1 MVETRSPLCL
11 LGDTF
16 PGGTAVAG
24 TPDVGEGASR
34 CKPTEHQ
41 QDLSGA
47 TFATASSGC
56 RHRDQTR
63 GSPRGPWPAFRD
75 RVPTRTAILGAP
87 HVIEQHLATGDAA
100 EDEHRG
106 RRGLAAC
113 AHQRRATG
121 PCSLRPRCCL
131 EDLLPS
137 AAAIAGSPNVVQR
150 LVRCPVA
157 AKQKHGSPGQG
168 SEAATGSL
176 GKGSRFGEFLPAD
189 ALILGA
195 PDIVQFLAR
204 TAHASQQQHFFG

>member
-1 MVETRSPLCL
+1 MVETRPPRRVV
-11 LGDTF
+11 GDTL
-16 PGGTAVAG
+16 PGRTAVAG
-24 TPDVGEGASR
+24 APDVGEGAGRS
-34 CKPTEHQ
+34 KPTEHQ

-56 RHRDQTR
+56 RHCDQTR
-63 GSPRGPWPAFRD
+63 GPPRGPRPAFRD
-75 RVPTRTAILGAP
+75 RVPTRTAILRAP

-137 AAAIAGSPNVVQR
+137 AATIDGSPNVVQR

-168 SEAATGSL
+168 GEAATGSR
-176 GKGSRFGEFLPAD
+176 GIRSRFGEFLPAD

-195 PDIVQFLAR
+195 PDIVQLLA
-204 TAHASQQQHFFG
+204 